1 MLSLPAIFYIMT
13 NTISLLEDLI
23 RIPSFVGNG
32 CDEAAIANFVV
43 AALSDLPGNWSVEQQ
58 PVFGNRQN
66 VYVTNSDDP
75 EILLTAHLDTV
86 PPSDAWIRDPLVPVR
101 EGTRMY
107 GLGAVDMKAG
117 LSAIISTI
125 RCGANTEQ
133 KIAALFYVGEEYDFC
148 GMKAF
153 VSKTTIAPRLIV
165 NPEPTDLR
173 VYRGCR
179 GVLECRFSVE
189 GRAAHS
195 AMGKD
200 GVNAIR
206 VIQSATD
213 DLVRRL
219 ALLPDEGLG
228 ISTVN
233 LAWMRGGLPVGGE
246 IVARSNVIPSFAEA
260 VLEIRIANVCID
272 EMFVVNA
279 LSESIVRMGGK
290 MITIDVSFRVG
301 PMVALSIEKTPFDLF
316 TSGDPKET
324 GYFDT
329 QLFIETRG
337 GSAVVCGPG
346 PSMVAH
352 QADEY
357 VDMRDLERIESVLAK
372 LF

>member
-1 MLSLPAIFYIMT
+1 MT

-23 RIPSFVGNG
+23 RIPSYVGNG
-32 CDEAAIANFVV
+32 CDEAAIADFVV
-43 AALSDLPGNWSVEQQ
+43 ATLSELPGNWSVECQ
-58 PVFGNRQN
+58 PVDGTRKN
-66 VYVTNSDDP
+66 VYVANSADP

-86 PPSDAWIRDPLVPVR
+86 PPSDAWVRDPFVPVR
-101 EGTRMY
+101 EGTRLY

-117 LSAIISTI
+117 LATILSTLR
-125 RCGANTEQ
+125 RCANTDK

-153 VSKTTIAPRLIV
+153 ASSSTIAPRLIV
-165 NPEPTDLR
+165 NPEPTDLL

-206 VIQSATD
+206 VVQGATD

-219 ALLPDEGLG
+219 AMLPDEGLG
-228 ISTVN
+228 VSTVN
-233 LAWMRGGLPVGGE
+233 LAWIRGGLAVGGE
-246 IVARSNVIPSFAEA
+246 IVARSNVVPPFAEA
-260 VLEIRIANVCID
+260 VIEIRIASVLVD
-272 EMFVVNA
+272 EPFVLA
-279 LSESIVRMGGK
+279 ILAESIERAGGK
-290 MITIDVSFRVG
+290 TTAADVSFRVG
-301 PMVALSIEKTPFDLF
+301 PMVGPSIGNTPFDVF
-316 TSGDPKET
+316 ATGDPKAT

-329 QLFIETRG
+329 QLFVESRG

-346 PSMVAH
+346 PSAVAH

-357 VDMRDLERIESVLAK
+357 VDLRDVERLDEALGR